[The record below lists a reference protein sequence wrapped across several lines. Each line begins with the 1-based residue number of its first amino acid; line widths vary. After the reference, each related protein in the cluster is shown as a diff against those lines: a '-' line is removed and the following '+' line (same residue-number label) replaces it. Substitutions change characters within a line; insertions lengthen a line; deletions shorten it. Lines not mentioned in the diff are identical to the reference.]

1 VSLNNEKEKNKMKS
15 TIKIQLLCL
24 LFLVSF
30 GWSQLDNVQTI
41 TKTGTTAAQFL
52 KIGADPRGSSMG
64 NAFTAMPGDVSSMF
78 WNPAGLTAVKRIETM
93 FVDSDWLAGVSYNY
107 LGIALPIR
115 GIGVIGMSI
124 TNLSVPEEIVRTVT
138 EPEGTGEY
146 WDAQDLA
153 INLTFARALTDR
165 FSIGTNVKYIQ
176 QNIWHATASA
186 FAVDIGALFITP
198 WGVRLGASLANYGN
212 NMRLSGR
219 DQKLSVDPDPQN
231 EGNVEFVN
239 AIYETDNFPL
249 PLMFRVGLS
258 GEIINTKAVRLSFG
272 VDALHPNDNS
282 EAVNAGFEMAIGETF
297 FLRGGHANLFR
308 EGTEEGFTL
317 GGGIHYRLRSSPT
330 ILKVDYSYSDFGR
343 LEGVQRISLGIKF

>member
-1 VSLNNEKEKNKMKS
+1 VSLNNEKVKKKMKS

-24 LFLVSF
+24 LVFGNF

-52 KIGADPRGSSMG
+52 KIGVDPRGSSMG

-78 WNPAGLTAVKRIETM
+78 WNPAGLTAVKRIESM
-93 FVDSDWLAGVSYNY
+93 FVESDWLAGVSYNY
-107 LGIALPIR
+107 LALALPIR
-115 GIGVIGMSI
+115 SIGVLGMSI

-138 EPEGTGEY
+138 DPEGTGEY

-153 INLTFARALTDR
+153 INLAFARTLTDR
-165 FSIGTNVKYIQ
+165 FSIGANIKYIQ
-176 QNIWHATASA
+176 QNIWHATADA

-212 NMRLSGR
+212 YMRLSGR

-231 EGNVEFVN
+231 QGNVEFVN
-239 AIYETDNFPL
+239 AMYETDYFPL

-258 GEIINTKAVRLSFG
+258 GEIIKTNALRLSFG

-282 EAVNAGFEMAIGETF
+282 EAVNAGFEMAMGETI

-308 EGTEEGFTL
+308 EGAEEGFTL
-317 GGGIHYRLRSSPT
+317 GGGIHYRLKSSPT
-330 ILKVDYSYSDFGR
+330 IIKIDYSYSDFSR
-343 LEGVQRISLGIKF
+343 LEGVQRISMGIKF